1 MAVLGN
7 NIYISVGV
15 GTSATIIA
23 GTKTNSIK
31 VGAEM
36 IEVSSPLS
44 DKWKE
49 FIAGRN
55 EWSFTVGYLVL
66 QDSQVLDL
74 LNVGTKVNIQVVG
87 RNGTSSV
94 VLLQGEAWI
103 KTFDMNLARNKLAQ
117 GSCSFQGTGP
127 LTAPNLSLE

>member
-15 GTSATIIA
+15 GTSSSIIA

-66 QDSQVLDL
+66 QDSQVQDL

-87 RNGTSSV
+87 RNGTSAV
-94 VLLQGEAWI
+94 VLLQGEAFI
-103 KTFDMNLARNKLAQ
+103 KEFDMNLTRGNLAQ

-127 LTAPNLSLE
+127 LVAP

>member
-7 NIYISVGV
+7 NIYISAGV
-15 GTSATIIA
+15 GTSSSIIA

-87 RNGTSSV
+87 RNGTSAV
-94 VLLQGEAWI
+94 VLLQGEAFI
-103 KTFDMNLARNKLAQ
+103 KEFDMNLTRGNLAQ
-117 GSCSFQGTGP
+117 GSCSFMGTGP
-127 LTAPNLSLE
+127 LTATSI

>member
-66 QDSQVLDL
+66 QDSQVLDM

-103 KTFDMNLARNKLAQ
+103 KTFDMNLSRNNLAQ

-127 LTAPNLSLE
+127 LAAP

>member
-15 GTSATIIA
+15 GTSSSIIA

-44 DKWKE
+44 DKWRE

-87 RNGTSSV
+87 RNGTSAV
-94 VLLQGEAWI
+94 VLLQGEAFI
-103 KTFDMNLARNKLAQ
+103 KEFDMNLTRGNLAQ

-127 LTAPNLSLE
+127 LTAPSI

>member
-15 GTSATIIA
+15 GTSSSIIA

-49 FIAGRN
+49 FTAGRN

-74 LNVGTKVNIQVVG
+74 LNVGTRVNIQVVG
-87 RNGTSSV
+87 RNGTSAV
-94 VLLQGEAWI
+94 VLLQGEAFI
-103 KTFDMNLARNKLAQ
+103 KEFDMNLTRGNLAQ

-127 LTAPNLSLE
+127 LAAQ

>member
-1 MAVLGN
+1 MAVLGK

-15 GTSATIIA
+15 GTASTIIA

-49 FIAGRN
+49 YISGRN
-55 EWSFTVGYLVL
+55 DWSFTTGFLVL
-66 QDSQVLDL
+66 QNSQVLDL
-74 LNVGTKVNIQVVG
+74 LSVGTKVNIQVVG
-87 RNGTSSV
+87 RDGSSTV
-94 VLLQGEAWI
+94 ALLIGEAWI
-103 KTFDMNLARNKLAQ
+103 KTFDINLTNGNLAQ
-117 GSCSFQGTGP
+117 GSFAFQGTGP
-127 LTAPNLSLE
+127 LAIP

>member
-15 GTSATIIA
+15 GTSSSIIA

-44 DKWKE
+44 DKWRE

-87 RNGTSSV
+87 RNGTSAV
-94 VLLQGEAWI
+94 VLLQGEAFI
-103 KTFDMNLARNKLAQ
+103 KEFDMNLTRGNLAQ
-117 GSCSFQGTGP
+117 GSCSFLGTGP
-127 LTAPNLSLE
+127 LTAPII

>member
-7 NIYISVGV
+7 NIYISVGA
-15 GTSATIIA
+15 GTSSSIIA

-31 VGAEM
+31 IGAEM

-55 EWSFTVGYLVL
+55 EWSFTTGFLVL
-66 QDSQVLDL
+66 QSSQVLDL
-74 LNVGTKVNIQVVG
+74 LNVGTKVNIQVLE
-87 RNGTSSV
+87 RNGTSAV
-94 VLLQGEAWI
+94 VLLQGEAFI
-103 KTFDMNLARNKLAQ
+103 KEFDMNLTRGNLAQ

-127 LTAPNLSLE
+127 LTAPSI

>member
-7 NIYISVGV
+7 NIYISVGA
-15 GTSATIIA
+15 GTSSSIIA

-31 VGAEM
+31 IGAEM

-103 KTFDMNLARNKLAQ
+103 KTFDMNLTCGNLAQ

-127 LTAPNLSLE
+127 LAAP

>member
-15 GTSATIIA
+15 GTSSSIIA

-87 RNGTSSV
+87 RNGTSAV
-94 VLLQGEAWI
+94 VLLQGEAFI
-103 KTFDMNLARNKLAQ
+103 KEFDMNLTRGNLAQ
-117 GSCSFQGTGP
+117 GSCSFLGTGP
-127 LTAPNLSLE
+127 LTAPII

>member
-7 NIYISVGV
+7 NIYISVGA
-15 GTSATIIA
+15 GTSSSIIA

-31 VGAEM
+31 LGAEM

-55 EWSFTVGYLVL
+55 EWSFTTGFLVL
-66 QDSQVLDL
+66 QSSQVLDL
-74 LNVGTKVNIQVVG
+74 LNVGTKVNIQVLE
-87 RNGTSSV
+87 RNGTSY
-94 VLLQGEAWI
+94 Q
-103 KTFDMNLARNKLAQ
+103 R
-117 GSCSFQGTGP
+117 
-127 LTAPNLSLE
+127 

>member
-7 NIYISVGV
+7 NIYISVGA
-15 GTSATIIA
+15 GTSSSIIA

-31 VGAEM
+31 FGAEM

-55 EWSFTVGYLVL
+55 EWSFTTGFLVL
-66 QDSQVLDL
+66 QSSQVLDL
-74 LNVGTKVNIQVVG
+74 LNVGTKVNIQVLE
-87 RNGTSSV
+87 RNGTSAV
-94 VLLQGEAWI
+94 VLLQGEAFI
-103 KTFDMNLARNKLAQ
+103 KEFDMNLTRGNLAQ

-127 LTAPNLSLE
+127 LTAPSI

>member
-7 NIYISVGV
+7 NIYISVGA
-15 GTSATIIA
+15 GTSSSIIA

-31 VGAEM
+31 IGAEM

-55 EWSFTVGYLVL
+55 EWSFTTGFLVL
-66 QDSQVLDL
+66 QSSQVLDL
-74 LNVGTKVNIQVVG
+74 LNVGTKVNIQVIG
-87 RNGTSSV
+87 RNGTSAV
-94 VLLQGEAWI
+94 VLLQGEAFI
-103 KTFDMNLARNKLAQ
+103 KEFDMNLTRGNLAQ

-127 LTAPNLSLE
+127 LTAPSI

>member
-15 GTSATIIA
+15 GTSSTIIA

-66 QDSQVLDL
+66 QNSQVLDL

-87 RNGTSSV
+87 REGTSTV
-94 VLLQGEAWI
+94 VLLQGEALI
-103 KTFDMNLARNKLAQ
+103 KSFDMNLSRGNLAQ
-117 GSCSFQGTGP
+117 GSCAFQGTGP
-127 LTAPNLSLE
+127 LATP

>member
-15 GTSATIIA
+15 GTSSSIIA

-87 RNGTSSV
+87 RNGTSAV
-94 VLLQGEAWI
+94 VLLQGDAFI
-103 KTFDMNLARNKLAQ
+103 KEFDMNLTRGNLAQ

-127 LTAPNLSLE
+127 LTAPSI

>member
-15 GTSATIIA
+15 GTSSSIIA

-87 RNGTSSV
+87 RNGTSAV
-94 VLLQGEAWI
+94 VLLQGEAFI
-103 KTFDMNLARNKLAQ
+103 KEFDMNLTRGNLAQ
-117 GSCSFQGTGP
+117 GSCSFHGTGP
-127 LTAPNLSLE
+127 LTAPSI

>member
-15 GTSATIIA
+15 GTSSSIIA

-87 RNGTSSV
+87 RNGTSAV
-94 VLLQGEAWI
+94 VLLQGEAFI
-103 KTFDMNLARNKLAQ
+103 KEFDMNLTRGNLAQ

-127 LTAPNLSLE
+127 LTAPSI